1 MKSLVQSLHSE
12 NPLAA
17 GRTNHHQTVPE
28 TITEDTD
35 SAPAAAEDIKRLE
48 TKVRKENLSIHV
60 ATYIHTTSI
69 HTYMYVL
76 TSYKSVYTD

>member
-17 GRTNHHQTVPE
+17 GRTNHHQTVPD

-60 ATYIHTTSI
+60 ATYILPVYI
-69 HTYMYVL
+69 HICTY
-76 TSYKSVYTD
+76 